1 MSIWSWVRSSPL
13 AAIVVLFVIFL
24 ALGFLLPE
32 WIVFLLTLAL
42 AQGLVVL
49 GVALLMQGGLVSF
62 GQGLFYAAS
71 AYTIGF
77 AMRLWGL
84 QEAITVTIL
93 GVLVGIVLAA
103 LVGLLIARYR
113 EIFFAMLTLAFS
125 MALWGVLQKSTS
137 ITGGDDGMSIGT
149 PTILGFT
156 LPPEQLRVALY
167 VYTLV
172 CVAVMLYLIYRYL
185 ESPLGYAVRAIRDN
199 EIRVEYSGISVYRSV
214 YLVYLLSAGL
224 ASLGGALA
232 AFNVGH
238 ITPNLTYWAT
248 SGQFVA
254 VALLGGT
261 GSVFA
266 PLIGSI
272 AFEFI
277 RTYAFKL
284 SPDTW
289 QMTIGVII
297 LAVIL
302 FMPEGLWTIYDRHVM
317 RRQA

>member
-1 MSIWSWVRSSPL
+1 MNIWSWVRSSPL
-13 AAIVVLFVIFL
+13 VAVAVLFVIFL
-24 ALGFLLPE
+24 GLGFVLPE

-71 AYTIGF
+71 AYAIGF
-77 AMRLWGL
+77 AMRLFGI
-84 QEAITVTIL
+84 QEALIVTVL
-93 GVLVGIVLAA
+93 GILVGVGLAA

-125 MALWGVLQKSTS
+125 MAFWGVLQKSTS
-137 ITGGDDGMSIGT
+137 ITGGDDGMRIGT
-149 PTILGFT
+149 PTILGFV
-156 LPPEQLRVALY
+156 LPPERLRITLY

-172 CVAVMLYLIYRYL
+172 CVVVMLYLIYRYL
-185 ESPLGYAVRAIRDN
+185 ESPLGYTVRAIRDN
-199 EIRVEYSGISVYRSV
+199 EIRVEYSGVSVYRSV
-214 YLVYLLSAGL
+214 YLVYLLAAGL
-224 ASLGGALA
+224 ASLGGALT

-254 VALLGGT
+254 IALLGGT

-266 PLIGSI
+266 PLVGSI
-272 AFEFI
+272 VFELI

-289 QMTIGVII
+289 QMTIGIII

-302 FMPEGLWTIYDRHVM
+302 FMPEGLWTIYQRLVG
-317 RRQA
+317 RKQA